1 MQRCVTLIS
10 VMNMSVHKKKIL
22 RLAVAFLTAAVC
34 IGGTVALVWMQSI
47 QPETSVCIDAGHG
60 AHDSGAVNG
69 ERLEKDDNLRLALL
83 VRENLET
90 KGIQVY
96 MTREDDTFLSLDE
109 RCRMANKKKCT
120 LFVALHRNSAES
132 GNGVEM
138 WIQNTPTDT
147 DWALAENMLHALS
160 DAGISKARGIK
171 TGYAKNADGN
181 YYVNAHTDMPSCL
194 AEIGFI
200 TSEKDNALFDKNLN
214 AYAEAIAD
222 GIEKTL
228 QDMGKLT
235 SDPSD

>member
-1 MQRCVTLIS
+1 MIMRIQ
-10 VMNMSVHKKKIL
+10 KKKL
-22 RLAVAFLTAAVC
+22 LGTAAVLL
-34 IGGTVALVWMQSI
+34 IAAVLIVGTVAVVWMQSA
-47 QPETSVCIDAGHG
+47 QPEISVCIDAGHG

-83 VRENLET
+83 VREKLEA
-90 KGIQVY
+90 KNIKVY

-109 RCRMANKKKCT
+109 RCRVANKKKCT

-147 DWALAENMLHALS
+147 DWALAENMLNALS

-194 AEIGFI
+194 AEIGFV
-200 TSEKDNALFDKNLN
+200 TSEQDNELFDANLD
-214 AYAEAIAD
+214 AYAAAIAD

-228 QDMGKLT
+228 RDMGKLQT
-235 SDPSD
+235 ETED

>member
-1 MQRCVTLIS
+1 MIMRIQ
-10 VMNMSVHKKKIL
+10 KKKLLGTATVLLI
-22 RLAVAFLTAAVC
+22 AAVL
-34 IGGTVALVWMQSI
+34 IVGTVAVVWMQSVQLEI
-47 QPETSVCIDAGHG
+47 SVCIDAGHG

-83 VRENLET
+83 VREKLEA
-90 KGIQVY
+90 KNIKVY

-109 RCRMANKKKCT
+109 RCRVANKKKCT

-147 DWALAENMLHALS
+147 DWALAENMLNALS

-194 AEIGFI
+194 AEIGFV
-200 TSEKDNALFDKNLN
+200 TSEQDNELFDANLD
-214 AYAEAIAD
+214 AYAAAIAD

-228 QDMGKLT
+228 RDMGKLQT
-235 SDPSD
+235 ETED